1 MEKNKEILEI
11 KLAEGELYTGNL
23 SDGDKF
29 HLLTQY
35 LNNQGAMIR
44 GLLQINAQLLQ
55 GLRIICK
62 KQGIDW
68 DKEIAILSKERYEK
82 LEKEIKQQKS
92 EIEKASKKIDA

>member
-1 MEKNKEILEI
+1 MEERKEVKEITLS
-11 KLAEGELYTGNL
+11 EGELYVGNL

-55 GLRIICK
+55 GIRILCENQGINWDKAIADLSRRTYKKLEEDIK
-62 KQGIDW
+62 KQ
-68 DKEIAILSKERYEK
+68 KE
-82 LEKEIKQQKS
+82 
-92 EIEKASKKIDA
+92 EIEKAQA